1 MPLETCQ
8 TMNGMWGYKVADTD
22 YKSTTELIRFLV
34 KTAGLGANLL
44 LNIGPQPNGE
54 LPETALERLR
64 DMGEWMRVNGETIYG
79 TEGSPFAE
87 QPWGTATRNGN
98 RLFLHVIKPGTTE
111 ILIPSGLT
119 VKKAETFASR
129 TPVKA
134 KRSEDGT
141 VLHMDATPDV
151 PDHIIEVTLE

>member
-1 MPLETCQ
+1 
-8 TMNGMWGYKVADTD
+8 MNGMWGYKVIDTN

-54 LPETALERLR
+54 LPATALERLK
-64 DMGEWMRVNGETIYG
+64 DMGEWLSVNGETIYG

-87 QPWGTATRNGN
+87 QSWGTATRNGD

-111 ILIPSGLT
+111 IIIPSDLKI
-119 VKKAETFASR
+119 KKAETFASR
-129 TPVKA
+129 TPVETK
-134 KRSEDGT
+134 KSKDGT
-141 VLHMDATPDV
+141 ILRMDATPDV
-151 PDHIIEVTLE
+151 PDHIIEVTLKK